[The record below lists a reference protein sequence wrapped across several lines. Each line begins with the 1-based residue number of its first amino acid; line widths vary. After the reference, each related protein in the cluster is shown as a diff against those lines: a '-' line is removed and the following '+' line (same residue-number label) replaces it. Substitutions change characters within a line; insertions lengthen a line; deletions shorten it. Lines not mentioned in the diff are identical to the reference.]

1 MWRRR
6 RARVWRP
13 RFGWRRELGCW
24 LGWRRGIVCSAR
36 VPSRGECEGYLGFD
50 GGLWGRGAEELAS
63 DLGYRLRLGWPGS
76 GCAARRAGLRVCS
89 GGWSG
94 SPEEALEAAGCKRS
108 GSLLVGWH
116 QIGSCSAEHEGVAQ
130 LSGHVEARGASTV
143 VRGR

>member
-63 DLGYRLRLGWPGS
+63 DLGYRS
-76 GCAARRAGLRVCS
+76 GF
-89 GGWSG
+89 
-94 SPEEALEAAGCKRS
+94 
-108 GSLLVGWH
+108 
-116 QIGSCSAEHEGVAQ
+116 
-130 LSGHVEARGASTV
+130 GASLDPQAAAASRV
-143 VRGR
+143 GRTCNSR

>member
-94 SPEEALEAAGCKRS
+94 SPEEALEAAGCIR
-108 GSLLVGWH
+108 
-116 QIGSCSAEHEGVAQ
+116 
-130 LSGHVEARGASTV
+130 EAAHFL
-143 VRGR
+143 

>member
-13 RFGWRRELGCW
+13 RFGWRREVRVLVR
-24 LGWRRGIVCSAR
+24 LGWRRGGIVCLAR
-36 VPSRGECEGYLGFD
+36 VPSRGECEGYLGFG

-76 GCAARRAGLRVCS
+76 GCAARRAGLRVRS

-94 SPEEALEAAGCKRS
+94 SGREEALEAAECKRS
-108 GSLLVGWH
+108 GSLLVG
-116 QIGSCSAEHEGVAQ
+116 
-130 LSGHVEARGASTV
+130 
-143 VRGR
+143 